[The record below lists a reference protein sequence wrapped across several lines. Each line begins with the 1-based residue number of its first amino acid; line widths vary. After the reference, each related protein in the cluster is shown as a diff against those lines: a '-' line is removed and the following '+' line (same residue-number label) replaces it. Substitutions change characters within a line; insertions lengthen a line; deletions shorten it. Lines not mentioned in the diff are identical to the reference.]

1 MRVRFLDR
9 FDYVTLRSANGTA
22 RATVAYR
29 AGDEPI
35 TVPRAHGEAAVAAG
49 KAVDVDEPAVRSDDS
64 AEIIGGVI
72 ARQIKGRS
80 RVSRP

>member
-9 FDYVTLRSANGTA
+9 FDYATLRSANGTP

-29 AGDEPI
+29 QGDEPI

-49 KAVDVDEPAVRSDDS
+49 KAVECPDEIAVRT
-64 AEIIGGVI
+64 EIVE
-72 ARQIKGRS
+72 
-80 RVSRP
+80 RVRTRGKR